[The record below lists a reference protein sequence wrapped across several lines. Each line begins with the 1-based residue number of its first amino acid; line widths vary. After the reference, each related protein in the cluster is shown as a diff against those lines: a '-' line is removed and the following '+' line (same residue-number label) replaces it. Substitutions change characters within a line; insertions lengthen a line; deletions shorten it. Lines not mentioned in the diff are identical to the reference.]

1 MLSSVVSVSTVHLN
15 DSVRGIHMSP
25 PSCTSVLLPK
35 PSHPCRFHEHQAE
48 LPALCNNFPLAISFT
63 HDKVCTS
70 MLLSQFI
77 LPSPPHTEPTSLFST
92 PASPPLPSDRFI

>member
-77 LPSPPHTEPTSLFST
+77 LPSP
-92 PASPPLPSDRFI
+92 SPLCL